1 MADSLSLMLLL
12 SFVGKELCESVNDKE
27 SFKTLKPVQAHRR
40 PVLRRQR
47 RHQAAATT
55 KAPRKSMNHRLD
67 PALIM
72 LL

>member
-55 KAPRKSMNHRLD
+55 KAPRKSMNHRFDLV
-67 PALIM
+67 M